1 MSEIDIEGK
10 EADEIYQKHIEEEMK
25 DSYINYA
32 MSVIVGRAL
41 PDVRDGLK
49 PVHRRILYS
58 MYQEGLRSNKPHK
71 KSARVVGDVLGKYH
85 PHGDQAVYD
94 ALVRMSQDF
103 SLRYP
108 LVDGQGNFGSLDGDE
123 AAAMRYTEARMEPIA
138 EEMMEDI
145 DKETVEFR
153 DNYDGS
159 LEEPVVLPSKLPNL
173 LLNGASGIAVGMS
186 TNIPPHNLNEL
197 VNAIKLLIDEPESD
211 VLDLMEELPA
221 PDFPTGGIIYGYN
234 GVYKAY
240 KEGRGKITIRAKTR
254 TEDLGGDRSRIIVDE
269 IPYQVNKAKL
279 VESIARLVKDDV
291 INEISDLRDESD
303 REGIRVVI
311 DLKRGSLPEVV
322 LNKLFKHTQMEV
334 TFGVINLALVDDE
347 PEVLDLKETLNHYI
361 DHRVDVVTR
370 RTKYDLDKAEDRAHI
385 LEGLL
390 TALDNMDEVIKII
403 RSSEDQDEAK
413 DRLTSNFL
421 LSDKQAQ
428 AILEMQLRRL
438 TGLEREK
445 LQDEYEEL
453 QHKIRKLKEIL
464 GDKQKVLDIIKDEL
478 DELAEKYGDERRTEI
493 NKDAVE
499 VETEDLI
506 PEEDLVVTLT
516 HKGYIKRIPVETYR
530 QQRRGGVGL
539 IGMDTKDEDYV
550 VDLFVANSHDY
561 LLFFTNKGR
570 VYWLKAYKLPKGS
583 RRSKGRPIVNM
594 LPRLDDDEKIED
606 LIPVSEFSEDEYL
619 LFSTKKGKIKRTS
632 LAAYSNPRVTGIWA
646 IRLQED
652 DELVDTKLSD
662 GSMEVMLATKNG
674 QAIRFDEDDVRPTG
688 RYTMG
693 VKGARLEDDD
703 EVVSMTLVEE
713 DDMILTLTEKGYG
726 KRSHVDNY
734 RKTNRG
740 AKGVITMRT
749 EERNG
754 NVVCVRRVEEDQE
767 IILASESGMI
777 IRTDVDDISIQGR
790 NTMGVRTMRLKEND
804 RLIGMSKV
812 IGEKEEEEIIE
823 EETSSGSSFEQSSAD
838 EEETSDTDESLEE
851 TSDEENGKS
860 EEEQEDI
867 EEE

>member
-1 MSEIDIEGK
+1 MEEVETED
-10 EADEIYQKHIEEEMK
+10 ADFAEEIYSKNIEEEMQ

-58 MYQEGLRSNKPHK
+58 MKQEGLSSDKSHK

-94 ALVRMSQDF
+94 ALVRMAQDF

-123 AAAMRYTEARMEPIA
+123 AAAMRYTEARLEKIA
-138 EEMMEDI
+138 EEMMEDLE
-145 DKETVEFR
+145 KNTVEFR

-159 LEEPVVLPSKLPNL
+159 LEEPKVMPGKLPNL

-197 VNAIKLLIDEPESD
+197 VNAIKLLIDNPDAEIM
-211 VLDLMEELPA
+211 DLMEELPA
-221 PDFPTGGIIYGYN
+221 PDFPTGGIIHGYN

-240 KEGRGKITIRAKTR
+240 NEGKGKIKVRAKTQIQ
-254 TEDLGGDRSRIIVDE
+254 DLGGHRSRIIVTE

-279 VESIARLVKDDV
+279 VEKIAKLVKDDV
-291 INEISDLRDESD
+291 INEISNLRDESD
-303 REGIRVVI
+303 RDGVRIVL
-311 DLKRGSLPEVV
+311 DLKRGVIPDVA
-322 LNKLFKHTQMEV
+322 LNKLYKHTQMEI

-347 PEVLDLKETLNHYI
+347 PKILDLKETLQHYI

-370 RTKYDLDKAEDRAHI
+370 RTKYELDKAQDRAHI

-390 TALDNMDEVIKII
+390 TALDNLDKVIKII
-403 RSSEDQDEAK
+403 RSSEEQDEAK
-413 DRLTSNFL
+413 ERLTSEFL
-421 LSDKQAQ
+421 LSDKQATS
-428 AILEMQLRRL
+428 ILNMRLRRL

-445 LQDEYEEL
+445 LQDEYEEK
-453 QHKIRKLKEIL
+453 QEEIKEYKEIL
-464 GDKQKVLDIIKDEL
+464 GDRERINQIIKEEL
-478 DELAEKYGDERRTEI
+478 SELAEKYGDERRTEI
-493 NKDAVE
+493 DKDAVE
-499 VETEDLI
+499 VEMEDLI
-506 PEEDLVVTLT
+506 PNEDLVITLT
-516 HKGYIKRIPVETYR
+516 QKGYIKRLPVETYKK
-530 QQRRGGVGL
+530 QRRGGVGL
-539 IGMDTKDEDYV
+539 IGMDTKEEDHV
-550 VDLFVANSHDY
+550 VDLFISNSHDY
-561 LLFFTNKGR
+561 LLFFTNKGK

-606 LIPVSEFSEDEYL
+606 LIPVSDFPEDKYL

-632 LAAYSNPRVTGIWA
+632 LSEYSNPRVTGIWA
-646 IRLQED
+646 IRLRED

-662 GSMEVMLATKNG
+662 GEGEIMLATKNG
-674 QAIRFDEDDVRPTG
+674 QAIRFDEKDVRATG

-703 EVVSMTLVEE
+703 EVVSMTMVEE
-713 DDMILTLTEKGYG
+713 EDTVLTLTEKGYG
-726 KRSHVDNY
+726 KRCDVSKY

-754 NVVCVRRVEEDQE
+754 KVACVRKVEKGQE
-767 IILASESGMI
+767 MILVSKKGMI
-777 IRTDVDDISIQGR
+777 IRTLVDDISKQGR
-790 NTMGVRTMRLKEND
+790 NTMGVKVMELKEGD
-804 RLIGMSKV
+804 RLNAMSKV
-812 IGEKEEEEIIE
+812 ISEEEEKEIIE
-823 EETSSGSSFEQSSAD
+823 ENE
-838 EEETSDTDESLEE
+838 
-851 TSDEENGKS
+851 
-860 EEEQEDI
+860 
-867 EEE
+867 

>member
-1 MSEIDIEGK
+1 MVQEDVEFAEEVHK
-10 EADEIYQKHIEEEMK
+10 KHIEEEMK

-41 PDVRDGLK
+41 PDVKDGLK

-58 MYQEGLRSNKPHK
+58 MKQEGLSSDKSHK

-94 ALVRMSQDF
+94 ALVRMAQDF

-123 AAAMRYTEARMEPIA
+123 PAAMRYTEARLEKMA
-138 EEMMEDI
+138 EEMMEDL
-145 DKETVEFR
+145 DKDTVEFR

-159 LEEPVVLPSKLPNL
+159 LEEPEVMPAKLPNL

-197 VNAIKLLIDEPESD
+197 VNAIKMLIDDPGVEII
-211 VLDLMEELPA
+211 DLMEELPA
-221 PDFPTGGIIYGYN
+221 PDFPTGGIIHGYN
-234 GVYKAY
+234 GVYNAY
-240 KEGRGKITIRAKTR
+240 TEGRGKIKIRAKTKIQN
-254 TEDLGGDRSRIIVDE
+254 LGGERSRIIVE
-269 IPYQVNKAKL
+269 EVPYQVNKAKL
-279 VESIARLVKDDV
+279 VESIAKLVKDDV
-291 INEISDLRDESD
+291 ITEISDLRDESD
-303 REGIRVVI
+303 RDGVRIVL
-311 DLKRGSLPEVV
+311 DLKRGVIPDVA

-334 TFGVINLALVDDE
+334 TFGVINLALVDSE
-347 PEVLDLKETLNHYI
+347 PKILNLKETLQHYI

-370 RTKYDLDKAEDRAHI
+370 RTKYDLDKAQDRAHI

-390 TALDNMDEVIKII
+390 TALDNLDKVIKII
-403 RSSEDQDEAK
+403 RSSEEQEEAK
-413 DRLTSNFL
+413 KRLTSEFL
-421 LSDKQAQ
+421 LSDKQATS
-428 AILEMQLRRL
+428 ILNMRLRRL

-445 LQDEYEEL
+445 LQTEYEE
-453 QHKIRKLKEIL
+453 KKEDIKEYKEIL
-464 GDKQKVLDIIKDEL
+464 GDKERIHEIIKEEL

-506 PEEDLVVTLT
+506 PEEDLVITLT
-516 HKGYIKRIPVETYR
+516 HKGYIKRLPVETYR
-530 QQRRGGVGL
+530 KQRRGGVGL
-539 IGMDTKDEDYV
+539 IGMDTRDEDYV
-550 VDLFVANSHDY
+550 VDLFIANSHDY
-561 LLFFTNKGR
+561 ILFFTNKGR

-594 LPRLDDDEKIED
+594 LPRLDVDEKIED

-619 LFSTKKGKIKRTS
+619 LFSTKKGKIKRTPLS
-632 LAAYSNPRVTGIWA
+632 DYSNPRVTGIWA
-646 IRLQED
+646 VRLRDE

-662 GSMEVMLATKNG
+662 GSKEVMLATRNG
-674 QAIRFDEDDVRPTG
+674 QAIRFEEEDVRATG

-693 VKGARLEDDD
+693 VKGAELEDED

-713 DDMILTLTEKGYG
+713 DDTVLTLTEKGYG
-726 KRSHVDNY
+726 KRCDVKNY

-749 EERNG
+749 EKRNG
-754 NVVCVRRVEEDQE
+754 KVVCVRKVEEGQE
-767 IILASESGMI
+767 IILVSKKGMI
-777 IRTDVDDISIQGR
+777 IRTMVDDISKQGR
-790 NTMGVRTMRLKEND
+790 NTMGVKVMELKEGDELNA
-804 RLIGMSKV
+804 MSKV
-812 IGEKEEEEIIE
+812 IGEEEEKEIIE
-823 EETSSGSSFEQSSAD
+823 EDDG
-838 EEETSDTDESLEE
+838 
-851 TSDEENGKS
+851 S
-860 EEEQEDI
+860 EEEE
-867 EEE
+867 

>member
-1 MSEIDIEGK
+1 MVQEDVEFAEEVHK
-10 EADEIYQKHIEEEMK
+10 KHIEEEMK

-41 PDVRDGLK
+41 PDVKDGLK

-58 MYQEGLRSNKPHK
+58 MKQEGLSSDKSHK

-94 ALVRMSQDF
+94 ALVRMAQDF

-123 AAAMRYTEARMEPIA
+123 PAAMRYTEARLEKMA
-138 EEMMEDI
+138 EEMMEDL
-145 DKETVEFR
+145 DKDTVEFR

-159 LEEPVVLPSKLPNL
+159 LEEPEVMPAKLPNL

-197 VNAIKLLIDEPESD
+197 VNAIKMLIDDPGVEII
-211 VLDLMEELPA
+211 DLMEELPA
-221 PDFPTGGIIYGYN
+221 PDFPTGGIIHGYN
-234 GVYKAY
+234 GVYNAY
-240 KEGRGKITIRAKTR
+240 TEGRGKIKIRAKTKIQ
-254 TEDLGGDRSRIIVDE
+254 DLGGERSRIIVE
-269 IPYQVNKAKL
+269 EVPYQVNKAKL
-279 VESIARLVKDDV
+279 VESIAKLVKDDV
-291 INEISDLRDESD
+291 ITEISDLRDESD
-303 REGIRVVI
+303 RDGVRIVL
-311 DLKRGSLPEVV
+311 DLKRGVIPDVA

-334 TFGVINLALVDDE
+334 TFGVINLALVDSE
-347 PEVLDLKETLNHYI
+347 PKILNLKETLQHYI

-370 RTKYDLDKAEDRAHI
+370 RTKYDLDKAQDRAHI

-390 TALDNMDEVIKII
+390 TALDNLDKVIKII
-403 RSSEDQDEAK
+403 RSSEEQEEAK
-413 DRLTSNFL
+413 KRLTSEFL
-421 LSDKQAQ
+421 LSDKQATS
-428 AILEMQLRRL
+428 ILNMRLRRL

-445 LQDEYEEL
+445 LQTEYEE
-453 QHKIRKLKEIL
+453 KKEDIKEYKEIL
-464 GDKQKVLDIIKDEL
+464 GDKERIHEIIKEEL

-506 PEEDLVVTLT
+506 PEEDLVITLT
-516 HKGYIKRIPVETYR
+516 HKGYIKRLPVETYR
-530 QQRRGGVGL
+530 KQRRGGVGL
-539 IGMDTKDEDYV
+539 IGMDTRDEDYV
-550 VDLFVANSHDY
+550 VDLFIANSHDY
-561 LLFFTNKGR
+561 ILFFTNKGR

-594 LPRLDDDEKIED
+594 LPRLDVDEKIED

-619 LFSTKKGKIKRTS
+619 LFSTKKGKIKRTPLS
-632 LAAYSNPRVTGIWA
+632 DYSNPRVTGIWA
-646 IRLQED
+646 VRLRDE

-662 GSMEVMLATKNG
+662 GSKEVMLATRNG
-674 QAIRFDEDDVRPTG
+674 QAIRFEEEDVRATG

-693 VKGARLEDDD
+693 VKGAELEDED

-713 DDMILTLTEKGYG
+713 DDTVLTLTEKGYG
-726 KRSHVDNY
+726 KRCDVKNY

-749 EERNG
+749 EKRNG
-754 NVVCVRRVEEDQE
+754 KVVCVRKVEEGQE
-767 IILASESGMI
+767 IILVSKKGMI
-777 IRTDVDDISIQGR
+777 IRTMVDDISKQGR
-790 NTMGVRTMRLKEND
+790 NTMGVKVMELKEGDELNA
-804 RLIGMSKV
+804 MSKV
-812 IGEKEEEEIIE
+812 IGEEEEKEIIE
-823 EETSSGSSFEQSSAD
+823 EDDG
-838 EEETSDTDESLEE
+838 
-851 TSDEENGKS
+851 S
-860 EEEQEDI
+860 EEEE
-867 EEE
+867 